1 VTEPRD
7 DGMGAGEPDEPVRVG
22 FYDGDDAYGM
32 ERAALALGDRAIGPD
47 GTPLRVV
54 RVHGAVRRAADA
66 EARLASIAEGVAT
79 ASLFG
84 GGTLVVV
91 TDVPTLIRSAGATAA
106 LVAAVGLV
114 APGNALALVAPSGDR
129 GKGATAVEP
138 VRKAVAAA
146 GGEVRTCRA
155 PDQRTFLDWTKRTAA
170 ELGVRIESPA
180 AQELARRVGALEPG
194 SDVDRRELAATAVAE
209 LRKLQ
214 LYRQDGPATIAD
226 VRAVVA
232 ERTPASLFGLVD
244 AVADRRSGEAI
255 GLLERSFEAVAGPVL
270 VVRLHRRLRDLAI
283 VADLAGAGAKP
294 PAIGDALGIDMK
306 RPSAAWQVDRMLERA
321 RRWTGA
327 ELAAALDGLLD
338 VDARMKGERSAR
350 ERAQRLELTLW
361 IAERVASR

>member
-1 VTEPRD
+1 VTGPGGVVPD
-7 DGMGAGEPDEPVRVG
+7 ASAADEPVRIG
-22 FYDGDDAYGM
+22 FYDGDDAYGI
-32 ERAALALGDRAIGPD
+32 ERAALALGERATGPD

-66 EARLASIAEGVAT
+66 EARLAAIAEGVAT

-91 TDVPTLIRSAGATAA
+91 TDVPTLVRSAGATAA
-106 LVAAVGLV
+106 LVETVGLV
-114 APGNALALVAPSGDR
+114 APGNALALLAQSGDR
-129 GKGATAVEP
+129 GKGGSSVDP

-155 PDQRTFLDWTKRTAA
+155 PDQRTFVAWVTGVAA
-170 ELGVRIESPA
+170 ELGVRIEGPA

-214 LYRQDGPATIAD
+214 LYRPDRAATIAD

-232 ERTPASLFGLVD
+232 ERTPASLFRLVD
-244 AVADRRSGEAI
+244 AVAERRPGEAI

-283 VADLAGAGAKP
+283 AADLAGAGAKP
-294 PAIGDALGIDMK
+294 PSVGEALGIDM
-306 RPSAAWQVDRMLERA
+306 RRSSAEWQVGRVLEQS
-321 RRWTGA
+321 RRWTGP
-327 ELAAALDGLLD
+327 ELAAALDGLLA
-338 VDARMKGERSAR
+338 VDARMKGERSAG